1 MGIHFP
7 KLGNVFKSIGNAIKN
22 EVKKIA
28 PKVIDTLNP
37 ENKFSAC
44 DGSVTAAFENG
55 KYYILD
61 GHHRWTTCLFV
72 RRFLGKPAE
81 FHKLFA
87 PFRYYEERKIYEMLS
102 DPAAS
107 KIKEIPDMRV
117 TVLEGNPQGILR
129 IMYELA
135 KLGHGHFSVSAMREP
150 ESGPISYLKRT
161 VFLENP
167 LLQWIYFGAL
177 VLASLIFSRL
187 LLVILRLKM
196 RKDEDL
202 QKSVAFFDLVLNTL
216 KKYIYSIAF
225 LVSVKFGV
233 KFLAIPPQIFG
244 IVQSALMVAVVWL
257 LTIFAARLFSNSMLR
272 WRERLRSRP
281 DDSEMAHLFPLLI
294 RTGKIVIYFIG
305 FLVMMNRV
313 GYNIYSAVAGLGVGG
328 FALAMAGREAVSH
341 IFAGISLYIDKVIK
355 EGDYLLL
362 DAPIKTWGRVEKV
375 GMRSTT
381 IRTKYNS
388 ILVVPNSLLANGYV
402 NNVTSGGNKRMFR
415 GRILLG
421 QKTDF
426 VKVEAAIAEIKKIV
440 ESSGY
445 SPDADVH
452 FMKFDAFG
460 FYIRLQYFVEP
471 YTEYHATV
479 SRNNLRILKYLDE
492 QKIELALDFEKLNQ
506 KK

>member
-1 MGIHFP
+1 MPTQFEIYW
-7 KLGNVFKSIGNAIKN
+7 GNV
-22 EVKKIA
+22 A

-87 PFRYYEERKIYEMLS
+87 PFKYYEERKIYEMLS

-107 KIKEIPDMRV
+107 KIKEIPDMKV

-150 ESGPISYLKRT
+150 DSGPISYLKRT

-177 VLASLIFSRL
+177 VLASLIFSRIL
-187 LLVILRLKM
+187 LILLRLKM

-202 QKSVAFFDLVLNTL
+202 QKSVAFFDLVLSTL

-225 LVSVKFGV
+225 LVSIKFGV
-233 KFLAIPPQIFG
+233 NFLAVPPQIFG

-257 LTIFAARLFSNSMLR
+257 LTIFASRLFTNSMLR

-294 RTGKIVIYFIG
+294 RTGKIVIYFMG

-362 DAPIKTWGRVEKV
+362 DAPIKTWGPRRK
-375 GMRSTT
+375 
-381 IRTKYNS
+381 
-388 ILVVPNSLLANGYV
+388 
-402 NNVTSGGNKRMFR
+402 
-415 GRILLG
+415 
-421 QKTDF
+421 
-426 VKVEAAIAEIKKIV
+426 
-440 ESSGY
+440 
-445 SPDADVH
+445 
-452 FMKFDAFG
+452 
-460 FYIRLQYFVEP
+460 
-471 YTEYHATV
+471 
-479 SRNNLRILKYLDE
+479 SRH
-492 QKIELALDFEKLNQ
+492 ALDDHSHEVQ
-506 KK
+506 